1 MKVFIS
7 HSHTDA
13 ELAARISNALEKRGF
28 DVWDTDRD
36 LLPGDNWAAEIAR
49 ALEESEAMIVL
60 LTPAAVDS
68 PWVKREIEY
77 ALGAKNY
84 SNRLIPVVVG
94 DPDQFPKSGI
104 PWIVRR
110 LPWFGLEDSDTG
122 DLQVEPI
129 AEAILSHA

>member
-7 HSHTDA
+7 HSHIDA
-13 ELAARISNALEKRGF
+13 ELAARVSDALEKSGLQ
-28 DVWDTDRD
+28 VWDPDRD
-36 LLPGDNWAAEIAR
+36 LLPGDNWASEVAR

-60 LTPAAVDS
+60 MTPAAADS

-77 ALGAKNY
+77 ALGARNY

-94 DPDQFPKSGI
+94 DPDQLPKSGI

-110 LPWFGLEDSDTG
+110 LPWFSLEDSDIG
-122 DLQVEPI
+122 EPQVEPI